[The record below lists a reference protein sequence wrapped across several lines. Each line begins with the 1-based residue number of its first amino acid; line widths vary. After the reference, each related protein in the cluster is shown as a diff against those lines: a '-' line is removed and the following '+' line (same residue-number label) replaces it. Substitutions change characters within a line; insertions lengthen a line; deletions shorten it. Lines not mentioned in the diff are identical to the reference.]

1 MVSRKI
7 QYFFFSSAGFDTDFV
22 RKVAQNYPGRAS
34 SSPTID
40 VFITLMQMG
49 TAGYKELMN
58 ERRENY
64 KLLKDEMCKVAEK
77 YGERVL
83 ETKNNPISIGSIV
96 YTDLLR
102 FHEKMIENCN
112 FSPFFSNDFVFHW

>member
-1 MVSRKI
+1 MFSRK
-7 QYFFFSSAGFDTDFV
+7 FFFSAGFDTDFV

-49 TAGYKELMN
+49 TSGYKELMD

-83 ETKNNPISIGSIV
+83 ETKNNPISIGKINFFQFSAFSRKKKIV
-96 YTDLLR
+96 
-102 FHEKMIENCN
+102 I
-112 FSPFFSNDFVFHW
+112 FF

>member
-1 MVSRKI
+1 MGTNFVKLTKNSQDYSNIFSRKI
-7 QYFFFSSAGFDTDFV
+7 QLGTSNIFFSAGFDTDFV

-49 TAGYKELMN
+49 TSGYKELMD

-83 ETKNNPISIGSIV
+83 ETKNNPISIGNIFYS
-96 YTDLLR
+96 LR
-102 FHEKMIENCN
+102 FHEK
-112 FSPFFSNDFVFHW
+112 